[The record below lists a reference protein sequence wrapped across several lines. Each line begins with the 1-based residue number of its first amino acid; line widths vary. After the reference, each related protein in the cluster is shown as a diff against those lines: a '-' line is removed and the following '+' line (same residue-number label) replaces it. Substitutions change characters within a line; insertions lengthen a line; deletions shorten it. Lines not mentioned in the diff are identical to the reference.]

1 MLLASFHR
9 TRCTR
14 SELEG
19 AYNSK
24 VEDSLE
30 DSLMT
35 ASHMCLDPLCW
46 HHAIALDDAHDRTHE
61 ERKQSVSGWRKLMW
75 TKLRRVPKAIQ
86 TWPRA
91 THSTAG
97 VEGRDGARRF
107 ILFCTVCLLRSF
119 VKNQQSGVWVTVQES
134 RIKVLINI
142 RFHPGFQGKYSLNL
156 GVFHQNASRYS
167 HIDNFG

>member
-1 MLLASFHR
+1 MVEEEPSYLDEDVDTGTDFMRLVNLMLLASFHR

-61 ERKQSVSGWRKLMW
+61 ERKQSVSG
-75 TKLRRVPKAIQ
+75 
-86 TWPRA
+86 
-91 THSTAG
+91 
-97 VEGRDGARRF
+97 
-107 ILFCTVCLLRSF
+107 
-119 VKNQQSGVWVTVQES
+119 
-134 RIKVLINI
+134 
-142 RFHPGFQGKYSLNL
+142 
-156 GVFHQNASRYS
+156 
-167 HIDNFG
+167 